1 MNRAVMF
8 LANRSLAFHLY
19 DFHLDGI
26 SARELAAA
34 YDKPTQWVEEQIEA
48 VRLCLQFQAK
58 VTLRPEFAVISEA
71 AS

>member
-1 MNRAVMF
+1 MI

-26 SARELAAA
+26 SVKELGTA
-34 YDKPTQWVEEQIEA
+34 YAKPTHWVEEQIEA

-58 VTLRPEFAVISEA
+58 VTLRPEVAVIPEA
-71 AS
+71 AA